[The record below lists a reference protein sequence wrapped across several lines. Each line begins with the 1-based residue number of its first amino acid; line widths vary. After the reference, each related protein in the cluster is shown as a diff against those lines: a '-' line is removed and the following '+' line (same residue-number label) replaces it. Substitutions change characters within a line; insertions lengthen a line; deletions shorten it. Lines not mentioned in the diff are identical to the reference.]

1 MIMGSTSNWVL
12 VGLLISV
19 VGTISGWV
27 AIGHYSRTELVG
39 GWIVPDGAMTRIG
52 PSRPGIVA
60 RLSVTEGQRVRPGD
74 PMAAVMVQQGSA
86 DRADPLTDDLHSI
99 DQQRDLVSHQIALS
113 RQSETDEA
121 AKLSASM
128 AQSRIELGALDRQ
141 IELQRGIVES
151 AKASFEPLTAVMQ
164 RGYFSRIQYEGKRQ
178 QYLAAQSQ
186 FAQLLAQRAQFS
198 GQLRQAKVARAAL
211 PVQTAIRVIDLMTN
225 QANLF
230 QKRIEVENS
239 RSYVITAPVAGR
251 VSALQVSQGSTVSNQ
266 TPLMTIV
273 NADARM
279 VAELYA
285 PSRAIGFTRV
295 GQEVR
300 LMYDAFPFQRF
311 GSFAGRISTISRTVL
326 APNEVDAPIQGQ
338 MREPVYR
345 IRVQI
350 AAQSIQAFGEQ
361 IPLQPGMTLAAN
373 IVLDRRTF
381 LEWLLDPINAVRNRS

>member
-1 MIMGSTSNWVL
+1 
-12 VGLLISV
+12 
-19 VGTISGWV
+19 
-27 AIGHYSRTELVG
+27 
-39 GWIVPDGAMTRIG
+39 
-52 PSRPGIVA
+52 
-60 RLSVTEGQRVRPGD
+60 
-74 PMAAVMVQQGSA
+74 
-86 DRADPLTDDLHSI
+86 
-99 DQQRDLVSHQIALS
+99 
-113 RQSETDEA
+113 
-121 AKLSASM
+121 
-128 AQSRIELGALDRQ
+128 
-141 IELQRGIVES
+141 
-151 AKASFEPLTAVMQ
+151 
-164 RGYFSRIQYEGKRQ
+164 
-178 QYLAAQSQ
+178 
-186 FAQLLAQRAQFS
+186 
-198 GQLRQAKVARAAL
+198 
-211 PVQTAIRVIDLMTN
+211 
-225 QANLF
+225 
-230 QKRIEVENS
+230 
-239 RSYVITAPVAGR
+239 
-251 VSALQVSQGSTVSNQ
+251 
-266 TPLMTIV
+266 MTIV

>member
-27 AIGHYSRTELVG
+27 AIGHYSRTELVV
-39 GWIVPDGAMTRIG
+39 GWIVPDGAMTRIV

-198 GQLRQAKVARAAL
+198 GQLRQATVARAAL

>member
-1 MIMGSTSNWVL
+1 M
-12 VGLLISV
+12 
-19 VGTISGWV
+19 
-27 AIGHYSRTELVG
+27 
-39 GWIVPDGAMTRIG
+39 
-52 PSRPGIVA
+52 
-60 RLSVTEGQRVRPGD
+60 RPGD